1 MLISGLLRLLQR
13 RIVRSVGMGESGILR
28 FYSRTDGTAYSVRCV
43 KNKED

>member
-13 RIVRSVGMGESGILR
+13 RIRSVGMGESGILR